1 MKHYLTLL
9 IILLL
14 SVSSMQAQSRYDLN
28 ADGAVNVGDVTVL
41 VNNILGKGGSQTAVY
56 EVCPDDNHPH
66 IINMGEAGLWLCCNL
81 GSSHYVEPG
90 TYFAWGDKDAART
103 IFSADNYAYY
113 DKAKSA
119 CQDLGADIS
128 GTKYD
133 VAMAYNPSYRTPT
146 QAQFEKLLKTCSQFW
161 ADNETAKGAFLFS
174 PDAGILFLPAGGFK
188 VDDEHNENGIAGY
201 YWTSSLW
208 HDNVGMGAS
217 ICVLNGDPATNYG
230 EERWR
235 GLNIR
240 PIVMD
245 PCDLNN
251 DGQINVG
258 DVTKLV
264 NIILGK
270 EEDESVD
277 AAVKAGLCPNT
288 NHPHAIDLG
297 AAGKW
302 ACCNVDVKSPLD
314 GGTHGYY
321 AWGETSDGKSA
332 YDNRTYTYSGKD
344 LGDDI
349 SGNATYDAAAKK
361 WGGKWAMPTVA
372 QSKALVENCT
382 YEWTTIDGLTGGLFT
397 AANGNKIFLPAK
409 GWFGYNGQYNTV
421 NLEQSA
427 GVYWTASASKKNESY
442 AFSFNDSSEPLYNVS
457 RERFTGLAI
466 RPVIYQEPTDAAVEA
481 GLCPNTNH
489 PHAIDLGAAGKW
501 ACCNVGAKR
510 LPKRATTTPGAKPK
524 QKPTSPK
531 VPINT
536 SIKTKANIRR

>member
-9 IILLL
+9 IVSLLT
-14 SVSSMQAQSRYDLN
+14 VSSMQAQSRYDLN

-41 VNNILGKGGSQTAVY
+41 VNEILGKGGSQTAVY
-56 EVCPDDNHPH
+56 EVCPDENHPH

-128 GTKYD
+128 GSKYD

-217 ICVLNGDPATNYG
+217 ICVLNGDPVTNYG

-251 DGQINVG
+251 DGQVNVG

-264 NIILGK
+264 NVILGK
-270 EEDESVD
+270 EADESVD
-277 AAVKAGLCPNT
+277 AAVEAGLCPDT
-288 NHPHAIDLG
+288 HHPHVIDMG
-297 AAGKW
+297 VAGKW
-302 ACCNVDVKSPLD
+302 ACCNVDVDSPTEW
-314 GGTHGYY
+314 GYSGYY
-321 AWGETSDGKSA
+321 AWGETFQGKSR
-332 YDNRTYTYSGKD
+332 YDETTYKYKGKD
-344 LGDDI
+344 IGTDF
-349 SGNATYDAAAKK
+349 SGNPEYDVATKNWDTS
-361 WGGKWAMPTVA
+361 WAMPTA
-372 QSKALVENCT
+372 EQSQALIENCT
-382 YEWTTIDGLTGGLFT
+382 YEWTSIDGKQGGLFT
-397 AANGNKIFLPAK
+397 APNGKKIFLPAK
-409 GWFGYNGQYNTV
+409 GWFGYNGQYNIIIAEG
-421 NLEQSA
+421 NA
-427 GVYWTASASKKNESY
+427 GYYWTASSKDAKSSQAY
-442 AFSFNDSSEPLYNVS
+442 AFSFNGSSNPRYNVQND
-457 RERFTGLAI
+457 RTEGLTI
-466 RPVIYQEPTDAAVEA
+466 RPVA
-481 GLCPNTNH
+481 
-489 PHAIDLGAAGKW
+489 
-501 ACCNVGAKR
+501 R
-510 LPKRATTTPGAKPK
+510 
-524 QKPTSPK
+524 
-531 VPINT
+531 
-536 SIKTKANIRR
+536 